1 MDPSESGLKKPYVH
15 PYIPNSVPE
24 VKEDMLREVGAR
36 DAEELYSRMI
46 PERLLLKRPMDLP
59 DPLPSELDLRR
70 HVEGILG
77 GDGDCSEYLSFLG
90 GGCWNHYVPEV
101 CDVIASRS
109 EFLTAYAGGVYS
121 DLGRYQA
128 IYEFQSLIGELVDM
142 DVSCIPT
149 YDWGAAAGNA
159 VRMASRVTGRK
170 EILLPRTISP
180 ARLSIIGNF
189 CDSVHKPDS
198 IAIKFID
205 YDRETGALDI
215 GDLESKISESTAGV
229 YFENPTYLGVI
240 EPQCAEITSIAH
252 EHGALAVA
260 GVDPI
265 SLGVLSPPGEYDA
278 DICCGEAQPLGI
290 HMLAG
295 GGSCG
300 FLASKDEERLVGE
313 YPARMLS
320 ITDTEVE
327 GEYGFGQAKYERTSY
342 IARESAKDWVGTTTG
357 LWAIVSAVYMSLMG
371 PQGMRELGEGILQR
385 SHYAARLL
393 DEVEGVS
400 VPFRGFFKEFPVN
413 FEATGKKVS
422 EVNRLLLDK
431 KIFGGTDVSGEF
443 PELGQSGLYCVT
455 ERHTKS
461 DLNRLAEALR
471 EVL

>member
-1 MDPSESGLKKPYVH
+1 MKKSKVH

-24 VKEDMLREVGAR
+24 VKEEMLREVGAR
-36 DAEELYSRMI
+36 DAAELYRQMI
-46 PERLLLKRPMDLP
+46 PERLLLKRPLDLP
-59 DPLPSELDLRR
+59 DPLASELDLRR

-77 GDGDCSEYLSFLG
+77 GDGDCSGYLSFLG

-142 DVSCIPT
+142 DASCIPT

-159 VRMASRVTGRK
+159 VRMASRITGRK
-170 EILLPRTISP
+170 EILVPKTISP
-180 ARLSIIGNF
+180 ARLSIISNF
-189 CDSVHKPDS
+189 CDSANKPDR
-198 IAIKFID
+198 IIIKSVG
-205 YDRETGALDI
+205 YDRETGALDL
-215 GDLESKISESTAGV
+215 GDLEDKISESTAGV
-229 YFENPTYLGVI
+229 YFENPSYLGVI
-240 EPQCAEITSIAH
+240 EPRCEEITGIAH
-252 EHGALAVA
+252 DHGAIAVA

-290 HMLAG
+290 HMYAG

-327 GEYGFGQAKYERTSY
+327 GEYAYGQVRYERTSY

-371 PQGMRELGEGILQR
+371 PRGMRELGEGLLQR

-393 DEVEGVS
+393 EEVEGVS
-400 VPFRGFFKEFPVN
+400 VPFRCFFKEFPVN
-413 FEATGKKVS
+413 FDAAGVKVS
-422 EVNRLLLDK
+422 EVNSRLLK
-431 KIFGGTDVSGEF
+431 EGIFGGQDISEEF
-443 PELGQSGLYCVT
+443 PELGQCGLYCVT
-455 ERHTKS
+455 EKHTKA
-461 DLNRLAEALR
+461 DLKRLAVALR

>member
-1 MDPSESGLKKPYVH
+1 LT
-15 PYIPNSVPE
+15 
-24 VKEDMLREVGAR
+24 
-36 DAEELYSRMI
+36 
-46 PERLLLKRPMDLP
+46 
-59 DPLPSELDLRR
+59 SELDLRR
-70 HVEGILG
+70 HIEGILG
-77 GDGDCSEYLSFLG
+77 GDGDCSDYLSFLG

-180 ARLSIIGNF
+180 ARLSIISNF
-189 CDSVHKPDS
+189 CDSTHKPDS

-205 YDRETGALDI
+205 YDSEKGTLDLRDLGA
-215 GDLESKISESTAGV
+215 KISESTAGV

-240 EPQCAEITSIAH
+240 EPYCAEITSIAH

-320 ITDTEVE
+320 ITDTGVE

-443 PELGQSGLYCVT
+443 PELGQSSLYCVT

-461 DLNRLAEALR
+461 DLKRLAEALR

>member
-1 MDPSESGLKKPYVH
+1 MDPSESGLKKPKVH

-24 VKEDMLREVGAR
+24 VKEEMLRVVGAR
-36 DAEELYSRMI
+36 DADELYRQMI
-46 PERLLLKRPMDLP
+46 PERLLMKRSLDLP
-59 DPLPSELDLRR
+59 DPLTSELDLRR
-70 HVEGILG
+70 HVEGIMA
-77 GDGDCSEYLSFLG
+77 GDESCSETLSFLG

-128 IYEFQSLIGELVDM
+128 MYEFQSLIGELVDM
-142 DVSCIPT
+142 DVSCVPT

-159 VRMASRVTGRK
+159 VRMASRITGRK
-170 EILLPRTISP
+170 EILVPKTISP
-180 ARLSIIGNF
+180 ARLSIISNF
-189 CDSVHKPDS
+189 CDSANKPDR
-198 IAIKFID
+198 IIIKSVG
-205 YDRETGALDI
+205 YDRETGALDL
-215 GDLESKISESTAGV
+215 GDLEDKISDSTAGV
-229 YFENPTYLGVI
+229 YFENPSYLGVI
-240 EPQCAEITSIAH
+240 EPRCEEITGMTH
-252 EHGALAVA
+252 DHGAIAVA

-278 DICCGEAQPLGI
+278 DICCGEAQPMGI
-290 HMLAG
+290 HMYAG

-300 FLASKDEERLVGE
+300 FLASKDEERFVGE

-327 GEYGFGQAKYERTSY
+327 GEYAYGQVKYERTSY

-371 PQGMRELGEGILQR
+371 PRGMRELGEGLLQR

-393 DEVEGVS
+393 EEVEGVS

-413 FEATGKKVS
+413 FDAAGVKVS
-422 EVNRLLLDK
+422 EVNRRLLEEG
-431 KIFGGTDVSGEF
+431 IFGGQDVSEAF
-443 PELGQSGLYCVT
+443 PELGQCGLYCVT
-455 ERHTKS
+455 EKHTKA
-461 DLNRLAEALR
+461 DLKRLAVTLR

>member
-1 MDPSESGLKKPYVH
+1 MDPSESGLKKPKVH

-24 VKEDMLREVGAR
+24 VKEEMLRVVGAR
-36 DAEELYSRMI
+36 DADELYRQMI
-46 PERLLLKRPMDLP
+46 PERLLMKRSLDLP
-59 DPLPSELDLRR
+59 DPLTSELDLRR
-70 HVEGILG
+70 HVEGIMA
-77 GDGDCSEYLSFLG
+77 GDESCSEILSFLG

-142 DVSCIPT
+142 DVSCVPT

-159 VRMASRVTGRK
+159 VRMASRITGRK
-170 EILLPRTISP
+170 EILVPKTISP
-180 ARLSIIGNF
+180 ARLSIISNF
-189 CDSVHKPDS
+189 CDSANKPDR
-198 IAIKFID
+198 IIIKSVG
-205 YDRETGALDI
+205 YDRETGTLDL
-215 GDLESKISESTAGV
+215 GDLEDKISDSTAGV
-229 YFENPTYLGVI
+229 YFENPSYLGVI
-240 EPQCAEITSIAH
+240 ESRCEEITGMTH
-252 EHGALAVA
+252 DHGAIAVA

-278 DICCGEAQPLGI
+278 DICCGEAQPMGI
-290 HMLAG
+290 HMYAG

-300 FLASKDEERLVGE
+300 FLASKDEERFVGE
-313 YPARMLS
+313 YPARILS

-327 GEYGFGQAKYERTSY
+327 GEYAYGQVKYERTSY

-371 PQGMRELGEGILQR
+371 PRGMRELGEGLLQR

-393 DEVEGVS
+393 EEVEGVS

-413 FEATGKKVS
+413 FDDAGVKVS
-422 EVNRLLLDK
+422 EVNRRLLEEG
-431 KIFGGTDVSGEF
+431 IFGGQDVSEEF
-443 PELGQSGLYCVT
+443 PELGQCGLYCVT
-455 ERHTKS
+455 EKHTKA
-461 DLNRLAEALR
+461 DLKRLAVTLR
-471 EVL
+471 GVL

>member
-1 MDPSESGLKKPYVH
+1 MKKSKVH

-24 VKEDMLREVGAR
+24 VKEEMLREVGAR
-36 DAEELYSRMI
+36 DADELYRQMI
-46 PERLLLKRPMDLP
+46 PERLLLKSPMDLP
-59 DPLPSELDLRR
+59 DPLTSELDLRR
-70 HVEGILG
+70 HVEGLMA
-77 GDGDCSEYLSFLG
+77 GDGSCSEYLSFLG

-159 VRMASRVTGRK
+159 VRMASRITGRK
-170 EILLPRTISP
+170 EILVPKTISP
-180 ARLSIIGNF
+180 ARLSIISNF
-189 CDSVHKPDS
+189 CDSANKPDG
-198 IAIKFID
+198 IIIKSVG
-205 YDRETGALDI
+205 YDRETGALDL
-215 GDLESKISESTAGV
+215 GDLEDKISDSTAGV
-229 YFENPTYLGVI
+229 YFENPSYLGVI
-240 EPQCAEITSIAH
+240 ESRCEEITDLTH
-252 EHGALAVA
+252 DHGAVAVA

-290 HMLAG
+290 HMYAG

-300 FLASKDEERLVGE
+300 FLASKDEERFVGE

-320 ITDTEVE
+320 ITDTEVD
-327 GEYGFGQAKYERTSY
+327 GEYAYGQVKYERTSY

-371 PQGMRELGEGILQR
+371 PLGMRELGEGLLQR

-393 DEVEGVS
+393 EEVEGVS
-400 VPFRGFFKEFPVN
+400 VPFRGFFKS
-413 FEATGKKVS
+413 VS
-422 EVNRLLLDK
+422 E
-431 KIFGGTDVSGEF
+431 S
-443 PELGQSGLYCVT
+443 
-455 ERHTKS
+455 
-461 DLNRLAEALR
+461 
-471 EVL
+471 

>member
-1 MDPSESGLKKPYVH
+1 MKKPKVH

-24 VKEDMLREVGAR
+24 VKEEMLRVIGAW
-36 DAEELYSRMI
+36 DADELYRQMI
-46 PERLLLKRPMDLP
+46 PERLLMKRSLDLP
-59 DPLPSELDLRR
+59 DPLTSELDLRR
-70 HVEGILG
+70 HVEGIMA
-77 GDGDCSEYLSFLG
+77 GDESCSETLSFLG

-128 IYEFQSLIGELVDM
+128 MYEFQSLIGELVDM
-142 DVSCIPT
+142 DVSCVPT

-159 VRMASRVTGRK
+159 VRMASRITGRK
-170 EILLPRTISP
+170 EILVPKTISP
-180 ARLSIIGNF
+180 ARLSIISNF
-189 CDSVHKPDS
+189 CDSANKPDR
-198 IAIKFID
+198 IIIKSVG
-205 YDRETGALDI
+205 YDRETGALDL
-215 GDLESKISESTAGV
+215 GDLEDKISDSTAGV
-229 YFENPTYLGVI
+229 YFENPSYLGVI
-240 EPQCAEITSIAH
+240 EPRCEEITGMTH
-252 EHGALAVA
+252 DHGAIAVA

-278 DICCGEAQPLGI
+278 DICCGEAQPMGI
-290 HMLAG
+290 HMYAG

-300 FLASKDEERLVGE
+300 FLASKDEERFVGE

-327 GEYGFGQAKYERTSY
+327 GEYAYGQVKYERTSY

-371 PQGMRELGEGILQR
+371 PRGMRELGEGLLQR

-393 DEVEGVS
+393 EEVEGVS

-413 FEATGKKVS
+413 FDAAGVKIS
-422 EVNRLLLDK
+422 EVNRRLLK
-431 KIFGGTDVSGEF
+431 EEIFGGQDVSETF
-443 PELGQSGLYCVT
+443 PELGQCGLYCVT
-455 ERHTKS
+455 EMHTKA
-461 DLNRLAEALR
+461 DLKRLAATLR

>member
-1 MDPSESGLKKPYVH
+1 MKKSKVH

-24 VKEDMLREVGAR
+24 VKEEMLREVGAR

-46 PERLLLKRPMDLP
+46 PERLLMKRPMDLP
-59 DPLPSELDLRR
+59 EPLLSELDLRR
-70 HVEGILG
+70 HVEGILE
-77 GDGDCSEYLSFLG
+77 GDWDCSEYLSFLG

-121 DLGRYQA
+121 DLGRFQA

-170 EILLPRTISP
+170 EILVPKTISP
-180 ARLSIIGNF
+180 ARLSIISNF

-198 IAIKFID
+198 INVKTVD

-215 GDLESKISESTAGV
+215 GDLEGKISESTAGV

-252 EHGALAVA
+252 EHGAFAVA

-265 SLGVLSPPGEYDA
+265 SLGVLSPPGEYGA

-393 DEVEGVS
+393 EEVEGVS

-413 FEATGKKVS
+413 FDATGKKVS
-422 EVNRLLLDK
+422 EINRLLLDK

-461 DLNRLAEALR
+461 DLDRLVEALR

>member
-1 MDPSESGLKKPYVH
+1 MKKTKVH

-24 VKEDMLREVGAR
+24 VKEEMLREVGAR
-36 DAEELYSRMI
+36 DATELYRQMI
-46 PERLLLKRPMDLP
+46 PEKLLLKRPLDLP
-59 DPLPSELDLRR
+59 DPLASELDLRR

-77 GDGDCSEYLSFLG
+77 GDGDCSGYLSFLG

-142 DVSCIPT
+142 DASCIPT

-159 VRMASRVTGRK
+159 VRMASRITGRK
-170 EILLPRTISP
+170 EILVPKTISP
-180 ARLSIIGNF
+180 ARLSIISNF
-189 CDSVHKPDS
+189 CDSANKPDR
-198 IAIKFID
+198 IIIKSVG
-205 YDRETGALDI
+205 YDRETGALDL
-215 GDLESKISESTAGV
+215 GDLEDKISDSTAGV
-229 YFENPTYLGVI
+229 YFENPSYLGVI
-240 EPQCAEITSIAH
+240 EPRCEEITGIAH
-252 EHGALAVA
+252 DHGAIAVA

-290 HMLAG
+290 HMYAG

-327 GEYGFGQAKYERTSY
+327 GEYAYGQVRYERTSY

-371 PQGMRELGEGILQR
+371 PRGMRELGEGLLQR

-393 DEVEGVS
+393 EEVEGVS
-400 VPFRGFFKEFPVN
+400 VPFRCFFKEFPVN
-413 FEATGKKVS
+413 FDAAGVKVS
-422 EVNRLLLDK
+422 EVNSRLLK
-431 KIFGGTDVSGEF
+431 EGIFGGQDISEEF
-443 PELGQSGLYCVT
+443 PELGQCGLYCVT
-455 ERHTKS
+455 EKHTKA
-461 DLNRLAEALR
+461 DLQRLAVALR
-471 EVL
+471 GVL

>member
-1 MDPSESGLKKPYVH
+1 MKKSKVH

-24 VKEDMLREVGAR
+24 VKEEMLREVGAR
-36 DAEELYSRMI
+36 DADELYRQMI
-46 PERLLLKRPMDLP
+46 PDRLLLKRPLDLP
-59 DPLPSELDLRR
+59 DPLTSELDLRR
-70 HVEGILG
+70 HVEGLMA
-77 GDGDCSEYLSFLG
+77 GDGSCSEYLSFLG

-159 VRMASRVTGRK
+159 VRIASRITGRK
-170 EILLPRTISP
+170 EILVPKTISP
-180 ARLSIIGNF
+180 ARLSIISNF
-189 CDSVHKPDS
+189 CDSANKPDG
-198 IAIKFID
+198 IIIKSVG
-205 YDRETGALDI
+205 YDRETGALDLN
-215 GDLESKISESTAGV
+215 DLEDKISDSTAGV
-229 YFENPTYLGVI
+229 YFENPSYLGVI
-240 EPQCAEITSIAH
+240 EPRCEEITGMTH
-252 EHGALAVA
+252 DHGAIAVA

-290 HMLAG
+290 HMYAG

-300 FLASKDEERLVGE
+300 FLASKDEERFVGE

-320 ITDTEVE
+320 VTDTEVD
-327 GEYGFGQAKYERTSY
+327 GEYAYGQVKYERTSY

-371 PQGMRELGEGILQR
+371 PRGMRELGEGLLQR

-393 DEVEGVS
+393 EEVEGVS

-413 FEATGKKVS
+413 FDAAGVEVS
-422 EVNRLLLDK
+422 EVNRRLLEEG
-431 KIFGGTDVSGEF
+431 IFGGQDVSETF
-443 PELGQSGLYCVT
+443 PELGQCGLYCIT
-455 ERHTKS
+455 ERHTKA
-461 DLNRLAEALR
+461 DLKRLAVTLR

>member
-1 MDPSESGLKKPYVH
+1 MKKPYVH

-24 VKEDMLREVGAR
+24 VKEEMLRGIGAQ
-36 DAEELYSRMI
+36 DANELYSRMI
-46 PERLLLKRPMDLP
+46 PQRLLLRRPMDLP
-59 DPLPSELDLRR
+59 DPLHSELDLRR
-70 HVEGILG
+70 HVEGILS
-77 GDGDCSEYLSFLG
+77 GDGDCSGYLSFLG
-90 GGCWNHYVPEV
+90 GGCWDHYVPEV

-170 EILLPRTISP
+170 EVLVPRTMSP
-180 ARLSIIGNF
+180 ARLSIVSNF
-189 CDSVHKPDS
+189 CDSAHKPEG
-198 IAIKFID
+198 IAIKPVD
-205 YDRETGALDI
+205 YDEETGVMDI
-215 GDLESKISESTAGV
+215 GDLEEKISERTAGV

-240 EPQCAEITSIAH
+240 EPRCGEITGIAH
-252 EHGALAVA
+252 DHGALAVA

-265 SLGVLSPPGEYDA
+265 TLGVLSPPCEYDA

-300 FLASKDEERLVGE
+300 FLASKDEERLVAE

-327 GEYGFGQAKYERTSY
+327 GEYGFEQARYERTSY
-342 IARESAKDWVGTTTG
+342 MARESAKDWVGTTTG

-371 PQGMRELGEGILQR
+371 PQGLREVGEGILQR
-385 SHYAARLL
+385 AHYAAKLL

-400 VPFRGFFKEFPVN
+400 LPFRGFFKEFPVN
-413 FEATGKKVS
+413 FDAAGVTVS
-422 EVNRLLLDK
+422 EVNRGLLGK
-431 KIFGGTDVSGEF
+431 GIFGGVDLSERF
-443 PELGQSGLYCVT
+443 PELGQSGLYCFT
-455 ERHTKS
+455 EKHTKA
-461 DLNRLAEALR
+461 DLNRLADALR

>member
-1 MDPSESGLKKPYVH
+1 MKKTKVH

-24 VKEDMLREVGAR
+24 VKEEMLREVGAR
-36 DAEELYSRMI
+36 DAAELYRQMI
-46 PERLLLKRPMDLP
+46 PERLLLKRPLDLP
-59 DPLPSELDLRR
+59 DPLTSELDLRR

-77 GDGDCSEYLSFLG
+77 GDGDCSDYLSFLG

-142 DVSCIPT
+142 DASCIPT

-159 VRMASRVTGRK
+159 VRMASRITGRK
-170 EILLPRTISP
+170 EILVPKTISP
-180 ARLSIIGNF
+180 ARLSIISNF
-189 CDSVHKPDS
+189 CDSANKPDR
-198 IAIKFID
+198 IIIKSVG
-205 YDRETGALDI
+205 YDRETGALDL
-215 GDLESKISESTAGV
+215 GDLEDKISDSTAGV
-229 YFENPTYLGVI
+229 YFENPSYLGVI
-240 EPQCAEITSIAH
+240 EPRCEEITGITH
-252 EHGALAVA
+252 DHGAIAVA

-290 HMLAG
+290 HMYAG

-327 GEYGFGQAKYERTSY
+327 GEYAYGQVKYERTSY

-371 PQGMRELGEGILQR
+371 PRGMRELGEGLLQR

-393 DEVEGVS
+393 EEVEGVS
-400 VPFRGFFKEFPVN
+400 VPFRCFFKEFPVN
-413 FEATGKKVS
+413 FDAAGVKVS
-422 EVNRLLLDK
+422 EVNSRLLK
-431 KIFGGTDVSGEF
+431 EGIFGGQDISEEF
-443 PELGQSGLYCVT
+443 PELGQCGLYCVT
-455 ERHTKS
+455 EKHTKA
-461 DLNRLAEALR
+461 DLQRLAVTLR

>member
-1 MDPSESGLKKPYVH
+1 MKKTKVH

-24 VKEDMLREVGAR
+24 VKEEMLREVGAR
-36 DAEELYSRMI
+36 DATELYRQMI
-46 PERLLLKRPMDLP
+46 PEKLLLKRPLDLP
-59 DPLPSELDLRR
+59 DPLASELDLRR

-77 GDGDCSEYLSFLG
+77 GDGDCSGYLSFLG

-142 DVSCIPT
+142 DASCIPT

-159 VRMASRVTGRK
+159 VRMASRITGRK
-170 EILLPRTISP
+170 EILVPKTISP
-180 ARLSIIGNF
+180 ARLSIISNF
-189 CDSVHKPDS
+189 CDSANKPDR
-198 IAIKFID
+198 IIIKSVG
-205 YDRETGALDI
+205 YDRETGALDL
-215 GDLESKISESTAGV
+215 GDLEDKISDSTAGV
-229 YFENPTYLGVI
+229 YFENPSYLGVI
-240 EPQCAEITSIAH
+240 EPRCEEITGITH
-252 EHGALAVA
+252 DHGAIAVA

-290 HMLAG
+290 HMYAG

-327 GEYGFGQAKYERTSY
+327 GEYAYGQVRYERTSY

-371 PQGMRELGEGILQR
+371 PRGMRELGEGLLQR

-393 DEVEGVS
+393 EEVEGVS
-400 VPFRGFFKEFPVN
+400 VPFRCFFKEFPVN
-413 FEATGKKVS
+413 FDAAGVKVS
-422 EVNRLLLDK
+422 EVNSRLLK
-431 KIFGGTDVSGEF
+431 EGIFGGQDISEEF
-443 PELGQSGLYCVT
+443 PELGQCGLYCVT
-455 ERHTKS
+455 EKHTKA
-461 DLNRLAEALR
+461 DLQRLAVALR
-471 EVL
+471 GVL

>member
-1 MDPSESGLKKPYVH
+1 MKKTKVH

-24 VKEDMLREVGAR
+24 VKEEMLREVGAR
-36 DAEELYSRMI
+36 DAAELYRQMI
-46 PERLLLKRPMDLP
+46 PERLLLKRPLDLP
-59 DPLPSELDLRR
+59 DPLASELDLRR

-77 GDGDCSEYLSFLG
+77 GDGDCSGYLSFLG

-142 DVSCIPT
+142 DASCIPT

-159 VRMASRVTGRK
+159 VRMASRITGRK
-170 EILLPRTISP
+170 EILVPKTISP
-180 ARLSIIGNF
+180 ARLSIISNF
-189 CDSVHKPDS
+189 CDSANKPDR
-198 IAIKFID
+198 IIIKSVG
-205 YDRETGALDI
+205 YDRETGALDL
-215 GDLESKISESTAGV
+215 GDLEDKISESTAGV
-229 YFENPTYLGVI
+229 YFENPSYLGVI
-240 EPQCAEITSIAH
+240 EPRCEEITGIAH
-252 EHGALAVA
+252 DHGAIAVA

-290 HMLAG
+290 HMYAG

-327 GEYGFGQAKYERTSY
+327 GEYAYGQVRYERTSY

-371 PQGMRELGEGILQR
+371 PRGMRELGEGLLQR

-393 DEVEGVS
+393 EEVEGVS

-413 FEATGKKVS
+413 FDAAGVKVS
-422 EVNRLLLDK
+422 EVNSRLLK
-431 KIFGGTDVSGEF
+431 EGIFGGQDISEEF
-443 PELGQSGLYCVT
+443 PELGQCGLYCVT
-455 ERHTKS
+455 EKHTKA
-461 DLNRLAEALR
+461 DLQRLAVALR
-471 EVL
+471 GVL

>member
-1 MDPSESGLKKPYVH
+1 MKKTKVH

-24 VKEDMLREVGAR
+24 VKEEMLREVGAR
-36 DAEELYSRMI
+36 DAAELYRQMI
-46 PERLLLKRPMDLP
+46 PERLLLKRPLDLP
-59 DPLPSELDLRR
+59 DPLASELDLRR

-77 GDGDCSEYLSFLG
+77 GDGDCSGYLSFLG

-142 DVSCIPT
+142 DASCIPT

-159 VRMASRVTGRK
+159 VRMASRITGRK
-170 EILLPRTISP
+170 EILVPKTISP
-180 ARLSIIGNF
+180 ARLSIISNF
-189 CDSVHKPDS
+189 CDSANKPDR
-198 IAIKFID
+198 IIIKSVG
-205 YDRETGALDI
+205 YDRETGALDL
-215 GDLESKISESTAGV
+215 GDLEDKISESTAGV
-229 YFENPTYLGVI
+229 YFENPSYLGVI
-240 EPQCAEITSIAH
+240 EPRCEEITGIAH
-252 EHGALAVA
+252 DHGAIAVA

-290 HMLAG
+290 HMYAG

-327 GEYGFGQAKYERTSY
+327 GEYAYGQVKYERTSY

-371 PQGMRELGEGILQR
+371 PRGMRELGEGLLQR

-393 DEVEGVS
+393 EEVEGVS
-400 VPFRGFFKEFPVN
+400 VPFRCFFKEFPVN
-413 FEATGKKVS
+413 FDAAGVKVS
-422 EVNRLLLDK
+422 EVNSRLLK
-431 KIFGGTDVSGEF
+431 EGIFGGQDISEEF
-443 PELGQSGLYCVT
+443 PELGQCGLYCVT
-455 ERHTKS
+455 EKHTKA
-461 DLNRLAEALR
+461 DLQRLAVALR
-471 EVL
+471 GVL

>member
-1 MDPSESGLKKPYVH
+1 MKKTKVH

-24 VKEDMLREVGAR
+24 VKEEMLREVGAR
-36 DAEELYSRMI
+36 DAAELYRQMI
-46 PERLLLKRPMDLP
+46 PERLLLKRPLDLP
-59 DPLPSELDLRR
+59 DPLASELDLRR

-77 GDGDCSEYLSFLG
+77 GDGDCSGYLSFLG

-142 DVSCIPT
+142 DASCIPT

-159 VRMASRVTGRK
+159 VRMASRITGRK
-170 EILLPRTISP
+170 EILVPKTISP
-180 ARLSIIGNF
+180 ARLSIISNF
-189 CDSVHKPDS
+189 CDSANKPDR
-198 IAIKFID
+198 IIIKSVG
-205 YDRETGALDI
+205 YDRETGALDL
-215 GDLESKISESTAGV
+215 GDLEDKISESTAGV
-229 YFENPTYLGVI
+229 YFENPSYLGVI
-240 EPQCAEITSIAH
+240 EPRCEEITGIAH
-252 EHGALAVA
+252 DHGAIAVA

-290 HMLAG
+290 HMYAG

-327 GEYGFGQAKYERTSY
+327 GEYAYGQVKYERTSY

-371 PQGMRELGEGILQR
+371 PRGMRELGEGLLQR

-393 DEVEGVS
+393 EEVEGVS
-400 VPFRGFFKEFPVN
+400 VPFRCFFKEFPVN
-413 FEATGKKVS
+413 FDAAGVKVS
-422 EVNRLLLDK
+422 EVNSRLLK
-431 KIFGGTDVSGEF
+431 EGIFGGQDISEEF
-443 PELGQSGLYCVT
+443 PELGQCGLYCVT
-455 ERHTKS
+455 EKHTKA
-461 DLNRLAEALR
+461 DLKRLAVALR
-471 EVL
+471 GVL

>member
-1 MDPSESGLKKPYVH
+1 M
-15 PYIPNSVPE
+15 
-24 VKEDMLREVGAR
+24 
-36 DAEELYSRMI
+36 
-46 PERLLLKRPMDLP
+46 
-59 DPLPSELDLRR
+59 
-70 HVEGILG
+70 
-77 GDGDCSEYLSFLG
+77 
-90 GGCWNHYVPEV
+90 
-101 CDVIASRS
+101 
-109 EFLTAYAGGVYS
+109 
-121 DLGRYQA
+121 
-128 IYEFQSLIGELVDM
+128 
-142 DVSCIPT
+142 
-149 YDWGAAAGNA
+149 
-159 VRMASRVTGRK
+159 
-170 EILLPRTISP
+170 
-180 ARLSIIGNF
+180 
-189 CDSVHKPDS
+189 
-198 IAIKFID
+198 
-205 YDRETGALDI
+205 
-215 GDLESKISESTAGV
+215 
-229 YFENPTYLGVI
+229 
-240 EPQCAEITSIAH
+240 
-252 EHGALAVA
+252 AVA

-385 SHYAARLL
+385 SHYAAGLL

-422 EVNRLLLDK
+422 EINSLLLDK

>member
-1 MDPSESGLKKPYVH
+1 MDPSESGLKKPNVH

-24 VKEDMLREVGAR
+24 VKEEMLREVGAR
-36 DAEELYSRMI
+36 DAEELYRQMI

-59 DPLPSELDLRR
+59 EPLPSELDLRR

-128 IYEFQSLIGELVDM
+128 VYEFQSLIGELVDM
-142 DVSCIPT
+142 DISCVPT

-159 VRMASRVTGRK
+159 VRMASRITGRK
-170 EILLPRTISP
+170 EILVPKTISP
-180 ARLSIIGNF
+180 ARLSIISNF
-189 CDSVHKPDS
+189 CDSANNPDR
-198 IAIKFID
+198 IIIKSVG
-205 YDRETGALDI
+205 YDRETGALDL
-215 GDLESKISESTAGV
+215 GDLEDKISDRTAGV
-229 YFENPTYLGVI
+229 YFENPSYLGVI
-240 EPQCAEITSIAH
+240 ESRCEEITGMTH
-252 EHGALAVA
+252 DHGAIAVA

-278 DICCGEAQPLGI
+278 DICCGEAQPMGI
-290 HMLAG
+290 HMYAG

-320 ITDTEVE
+320 ITDTEVD
-327 GEYGFGQAKYERTSY
+327 GEYAYGQVKYERTSY

-371 PQGMRELGEGILQR
+371 PRGMRELGEGLLQR
-385 SHYAARLL
+385 SHYAARFLE
-393 DEVEGVS
+393 EVEGVS

-413 FEATGKKVS
+413 FDAAGVKVS
-422 EVNRLLLDK
+422 EVNSRLLEEG
-431 KIFGGTDVSGEF
+431 IFGGQDVSETF
-443 PELGQSGLYCVT
+443 PELGQCGLYCVT
-455 ERHTKS
+455 EKHTKA
-461 DLNRLAEALR
+461 DLKRLAVTLR

>member
-24 VKEDMLREVGAR
+24 VKEEMLKEVGAR
-36 DAEELYSRMI
+36 DADELYSRMI

-59 DPLPSELDLRR
+59 EPLPSELDLRR
-70 HVEGILG
+70 HVEGLLN
-77 GDGDCSEYLSFLG
+77 GDGDCSDYLSFLG

-121 DLGRYQA
+121 DLGRFQA

-142 DVSCIPT
+142 DFSCIPT

-170 EILLPRTISP
+170 EILVPRTISP
-180 ARLSIIGNF
+180 ARLSIMSNF
-189 CDSVHKPDS
+189 CDSAHKPDS
-198 IAIKFID
+198 IKIKSVD
-205 YDRETGALDI
+205 YDPETGALDI
-215 GDLESKISESTAGV
+215 GDLEDKISERTAGV

-240 EPQCAEITSIAH
+240 EPRCEEISSIAH
-252 EHGALAVA
+252 EHGALSVA

-278 DICCGEAQPLGI
+278 DISCGEVQPLGI

-300 FLASKDEERLVGE
+300 FLASKDEERLAAE

-327 GEYGFGQAKYERTSY
+327 GEYGFGQVRYERTSY
-342 IARESAKDWVGTTTG
+342 MARESAKDWVGTTTG
-357 LWAIVSAVYMSLMG
+357 LWAIVAAVYMSLMG
-371 PQGMRELGEGILQR
+371 PEGMRELGEGVLQR
-385 SHYAARLL
+385 AHYAAKIL
-393 DEVEGVS
+393 DEIEGVA

-413 FEATGKKVS
+413 FDATGAKVS
-422 EVNRLLLDK
+422 DVNRGLLERRV
-431 KIFGGTDVSGEF
+431 FGGKDISIEF
-443 PELGQSGLYCVT
+443 PELGQSGLYCFT
-455 ERHTKS
+455 EKHTKA
-461 DLNRLAEALR
+461 DLTRLADALR

>member
-1 MDPSESGLKKPYVH
+1 MKKTKVH

-24 VKEDMLREVGAR
+24 VKEEMLREVGAR
-36 DAEELYSRMI
+36 DAAELYRQMI
-46 PERLLLKRPMDLP
+46 PERLLLKRPLDLP
-59 DPLPSELDLRR
+59 DPLASELDLRR

-77 GDGDCSEYLSFLG
+77 GDGDCSDYLSFLG

-142 DVSCIPT
+142 DASCIPT

-159 VRMASRVTGRK
+159 VRMASRITGRK
-170 EILLPRTISP
+170 EILVPKTISP
-180 ARLSIIGNF
+180 ARLSIISNF
-189 CDSVHKPDS
+189 CDSANKPDR
-198 IAIKFID
+198 IIIKSVG
-205 YDRETGALDI
+205 YDRETGALDL
-215 GDLESKISESTAGV
+215 GDLEDKISESTAGV
-229 YFENPTYLGVI
+229 YFENPSYLGVI
-240 EPQCAEITSIAH
+240 EPRCEEITGIAH
-252 EHGALAVA
+252 DHGAIAVA

-290 HMLAG
+290 HMYAG

-327 GEYGFGQAKYERTSY
+327 GEYAYGQVKYERTSY

-371 PQGMRELGEGILQR
+371 PRGMRELGEGLLQR

-393 DEVEGVS
+393 EEVEGVS
-400 VPFRGFFKEFPVN
+400 VPFRCFFKEFPVN
-413 FEATGKKVS
+413 FDAAGVKVS
-422 EVNRLLLDK
+422 EVNSRLLK
-431 KIFGGTDVSGEF
+431 EGIFGGQDISEEF
-443 PELGQSGLYCVT
+443 PELGQCGLYCVT
-455 ERHTKS
+455 EKHTKA
-461 DLNRLAEALR
+461 DLKRLAVALR

>member
-1 MDPSESGLKKPYVH
+1 MKKPNVH

-24 VKEDMLREVGAR
+24 VKEEMLREVGAR
-36 DAEELYSRMI
+36 DADELYRQMI
-46 PERLLLKRPMDLP
+46 PERLLLKSPMDLP
-59 DPLPSELDLRR
+59 DPLTSELDLRR
-70 HVEGILG
+70 HVEGLMA
-77 GDGDCSEYLSFLG
+77 GDGSCSEYLSFLG

-159 VRMASRVTGRK
+159 VRMASRITGRK
-170 EILLPRTISP
+170 EILVPKTISP
-180 ARLSIIGNF
+180 ARLSIISNF
-189 CDSVHKPDS
+189 CDSANKPDG
-198 IAIKFID
+198 IIIKSVG
-205 YDRETGALDI
+205 YDRETGALDL
-215 GDLESKISESTAGV
+215 GDLEDKISDSTAGI
-229 YFENPTYLGVI
+229 YFENPSYLGVI
-240 EPQCAEITSIAH
+240 EPRCEEITGMTH
-252 EHGALAVA
+252 DHGAIAVA

-290 HMLAG
+290 HMYAG

-300 FLASKDEERLVGE
+300 FLASKDEERFVGE

-327 GEYGFGQAKYERTSY
+327 GEYAYGQVRYERTSY

-371 PQGMRELGEGILQR
+371 PRGMRELGEGLLQR

-393 DEVEGVS
+393 EEVEGVS
-400 VPFRGFFKEFPVN
+400 VPFRAFFKEFPVN
-413 FEATGKKVS
+413 FDAAGVKVS
-422 EVNRLLLDK
+422 EVNSRLLEEG
-431 KIFGGTDVSGEF
+431 IFGGQDVSEEF
-443 PELGQSGLYCVT
+443 PELGQCGLYCVT
-455 ERHTKS
+455 EKHTKA
-461 DLNRLAEALR
+461 DLQRLADTLREAL
-471 EVL
+471 

>member
-1 MDPSESGLKKPYVH
+1 MKKSKVH

-24 VKEDMLREVGAR
+24 VKEEMLREVGAR
-36 DAEELYSRMI
+36 DAEELYYRMI

-59 DPLPSELDLRR
+59 EPLLSELDLRR
-70 HVEGILG
+70 HVEGILE
-77 GDGDCSEYLSFLG
+77 GDWDCSEYLSFLG

-121 DLGRYQA
+121 DLGRFQA

-170 EILLPRTISP
+170 EILVPKTISP
-180 ARLSIIGNF
+180 ARLSIISNF

-198 IAIKFID
+198 INVKTVD

-215 GDLESKISESTAGV
+215 GDLEGKISESTAGV

-252 EHGALAVA
+252 EHGAFAVA

-265 SLGVLSPPGEYDA
+265 SLGVLSPPGEYGA

-393 DEVEGVS
+393 EEVEGVS

-413 FEATGKKVS
+413 FDATGKKVS
-422 EVNRLLLDK
+422 EINRLLLDK

-461 DLNRLAEALR
+461 DLDRLVEALR

>member
-1 MDPSESGLKKPYVH
+1 LKKTKVH

-24 VKEDMLREVGAR
+24 VKEEMLREVGAR
-36 DAEELYSRMI
+36 DAAELYRQMI
-46 PERLLLKRPMDLP
+46 PERLLLKRPLDLP
-59 DPLPSELDLRR
+59 DPLASELDLRR

-77 GDGDCSEYLSFLG
+77 GDGDCSGYLSFLG

-142 DVSCIPT
+142 DASCIPT

-159 VRMASRVTGRK
+159 VRMASRITGRK
-170 EILLPRTISP
+170 EILVPKTISP
-180 ARLSIIGNF
+180 ARLSIISNF
-189 CDSVHKPDS
+189 CDSANKPDR
-198 IAIKFID
+198 IIIKSVG
-205 YDRETGALDI
+205 YDRETGALDL
-215 GDLESKISESTAGV
+215 GDLEDKISESTAGV
-229 YFENPTYLGVI
+229 YFENPSYLGVI
-240 EPQCAEITSIAH
+240 EPRCEEITGIAH
-252 EHGALAVA
+252 DHGAIAVA

-290 HMLAG
+290 HMYAG

-327 GEYGFGQAKYERTSY
+327 GEYAYGQVKYERTSY

-371 PQGMRELGEGILQR
+371 PRGMRELGEGLLQR

-393 DEVEGVS
+393 EEVEGVS
-400 VPFRGFFKEFPVN
+400 VPFRCFFKEFPVN
-413 FEATGKKVS
+413 FDAAGVKVS
-422 EVNRLLLDK
+422 EVNSRLLK
-431 KIFGGTDVSGEF
+431 EGIFGGQDISEEF
-443 PELGQSGLYCVT
+443 PELGQCGLYCVT
-455 ERHTKS
+455 EKHTKA
-461 DLNRLAEALR
+461 DLQRLAVALR

>member
-1 MDPSESGLKKPYVH
+1 MKKSKVH

-24 VKEDMLREVGAR
+24 VKEEMLREVGAR
-36 DAEELYSRMI
+36 DAAELYRQMI
-46 PERLLLKRPMDLP
+46 PERLLLKRPLDLP
-59 DPLPSELDLRR
+59 DPLASELDLRR

-77 GDGDCSEYLSFLG
+77 GDGDCSGYLSFLG

-142 DVSCIPT
+142 DASCIPT

-159 VRMASRVTGRK
+159 VRMASRITGRK
-170 EILLPRTISP
+170 EILVPKTISP
-180 ARLSIIGNF
+180 ARLSIISNF
-189 CDSVHKPDS
+189 CDSANKPDR
-198 IAIKFID
+198 IIIKSVG
-205 YDRETGALDI
+205 YDRETGALDL
-215 GDLESKISESTAGV
+215 GDLEDKISDSTAGV
-229 YFENPTYLGVI
+229 YFENPSYLGVI
-240 EPQCAEITSIAH
+240 EPRCEEITGIAH
-252 EHGALAVA
+252 DHGAIAVA

-290 HMLAG
+290 HMYAG

-327 GEYGFGQAKYERTSY
+327 GEYAYGQVRYERTSY

-371 PQGMRELGEGILQR
+371 PRGMRELGEGLLQR

-393 DEVEGVS
+393 EEVEGVS

-413 FEATGKKVS
+413 FDAAGAEVS
-422 EVNRLLLDK
+422 EVNRRLLEEG
-431 KIFGGTDVSGEF
+431 IFGGQDISEEF
-443 PELGQSGLYCVT
+443 PELGQCGLYCVT
-455 ERHTKS
+455 ERHTKA
-461 DLNRLAEALR
+461 DLKRLADTLREAL
-471 EVL
+471 

>member
-1 MDPSESGLKKPYVH
+1 LKKTKVH

-24 VKEDMLREVGAR
+24 VKEEMLREVGAR
-36 DAEELYSRMI
+36 DAAELYRQMI
-46 PERLLLKRPMDLP
+46 PERLLLKRPLDLP
-59 DPLPSELDLRR
+59 DPLASELDLRR

-77 GDGDCSEYLSFLG
+77 GDGDCSGYLSFLG

-142 DVSCIPT
+142 DASCIPT

-159 VRMASRVTGRK
+159 VRMASRITGRK
-170 EILLPRTISP
+170 EILVPKTISP
-180 ARLSIIGNF
+180 ARLSIISNF
-189 CDSVHKPDS
+189 CDSANKPDR
-198 IAIKFID
+198 IIIKSVG
-205 YDRETGALDI
+205 YDRETGALDL
-215 GDLESKISESTAGV
+215 GDLEDKISESTAGV
-229 YFENPTYLGVI
+229 YFENPSYLGVI
-240 EPQCAEITSIAH
+240 EPRCEEITGITH
-252 EHGALAVA
+252 DHGAIAVA

-290 HMLAG
+290 HMYAG

-327 GEYGFGQAKYERTSY
+327 GEYAYGQVRYERTSY

-371 PQGMRELGEGILQR
+371 PRGMRELGEGLLQR

-393 DEVEGVS
+393 EEVEGVS
-400 VPFRGFFKEFPVN
+400 VPFRCFFKEFPVN
-413 FEATGKKVS
+413 FDAAGVKVS
-422 EVNRLLLDK
+422 EVNSRLLK
-431 KIFGGTDVSGEF
+431 EGIFGGQDISEEF
-443 PELGQSGLYCVT
+443 PELGQCGLYCVT
-455 ERHTKS
+455 EKHTKA
-461 DLNRLAEALR
+461 DLQRLAVALR
-471 EVL
+471 GVL